1 MHMISNTSFFLL
13 GVFLFCKSHSALL
26 PQVVFPTV
34 RQATLLALLNVDI
47 VVGLPPSLKT
57 LIFSK
62 ENANALDQMQKSHNE
77 VATAAVDQY
86 Q

>member
-1 MHMISNTSFFLL
+1 M
-13 GVFLFCKSHSALL
+13 
-26 PQVVFPTV
+26 VFPTV
-34 RQATLLALLNVDI
+34 RQTTLLALLNVDI

-77 VATAAVDQY
+77 AATAAVDRY